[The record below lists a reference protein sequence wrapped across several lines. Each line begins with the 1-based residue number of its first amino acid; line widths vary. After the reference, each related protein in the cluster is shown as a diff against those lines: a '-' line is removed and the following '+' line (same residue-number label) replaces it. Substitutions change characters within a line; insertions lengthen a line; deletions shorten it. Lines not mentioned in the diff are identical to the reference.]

1 MFCAEVFTCLTKRK
15 QAQVIKR
22 NLKNMCFFDLKVA
35 LFWTQCNKIEK
46 INCAYLTNDEKEREK
61 NSNLCEK
68 GLAISETKWYY
79 TNIKKPY
86 AQKVKETVKKMTR

>member
-1 MFCAEVFTCLTKRK
+1 MH
-15 QAQVIKR
+15 
-22 NLKNMCFFDLKVA
+22 FFDLKIA
-35 LFWTQCNKIEK
+35 LFWAQCNKIEK
-46 INCAYLTNDEKEREK
+46 RNCAYLTKDEKEREK

-79 TNIKKPY
+79 TTIKKPY

>member
-1 MFCAEVFTCLTKRK
+1 MFCAEVFTCLTKEK
-15 QAQVIKR
+15 HVQAIGYNSKS
-22 NLKNMCFFDLKVA
+22 MHFFDLKVA

-46 INCAYLTNDEKEREK
+46 INCAYLTNDEKERYK

-68 GLAISETKWYY
+68 GIAISETKWYY